1 MVHRPIILSRALGDG
16 RRLERKRGWYDLASY
31 FHSQMGQKVHP
42 IGFRLGI
49 TQPHLSKWF
58 AKKENYS
65 KYLCEDY
72 FLRKKLQQQFGN
84 AGFDR
89 IEISRKIENHLE
101 IVIYAEKPYV
111 IAGLKGKD
119 LKIFQQNI
127 KQNIEKYRKS
137 KFFQANFFSNN
148 HQKKI
153 NKSTIRVKL
162 HILGCSTTRA
172 SSIANFLIESLE
184 SRSSY
189 RYALNS
195 LFRKK
200 FQKKPGSK
208 IQNGI
213 KIQISGR
220 LNGAE
225 IARREWM
232 RAGRLP
238 LQTLQANIDYSY
250 KWAHTIYGVLGVKVW
265 VFMKKKNRKLS

>member
-1 MVHRPIILSRALGDG
+1 
-16 RRLERKRGWYDLASY
+16 
-31 FHSQMGQKVHP
+31 MGQKVHP

-58 AKKENYS
+58 AQKKNYS
-65 KYLCEDY
+65 KYLYEDY
-72 FLRKKLQQQFGN
+72 FLRKTLQKQFGN

-89 IEISRKIENHLE
+89 IEISRKIENHLK
-101 IVIYAEKPYV
+101 IVIYAEKPNIIV
-111 IAGLKGKD
+111 GLKGKN

-127 KQNIEKYRKS
+127 KQSIERYRQS
-137 KFFQANFFSNN
+137 KFFQATFFSNN
-148 HQKKI
+148 FHRPKKT
-153 NKSTIRVKL
+153 NKSNIRVKL
-162 HILGCSTTRA
+162 HILGCPITNA
-172 SSIANFLIESLE
+172 SSIANFLIELLE
-184 SRSSY
+184 NRVSY
-189 RYALNS
+189 RFALNL

-200 FQKKPGSK
+200 LQKKPGSK

-225 IARREWM
+225 IARREWI
-232 RAGRLP
+232 REGRLP

-265 VFMKKKNRKLS
+265 VFKTGN

>member
-1 MVHRPIILSRALGDG
+1 
-16 RRLERKRGWYDLASY
+16 
-31 FHSQMGQKVHP
+31 MGHKVHP

-58 AKKENYS
+58 AQKKNYS

-72 FLRKKLQQQFGN
+72 FLRKTLQQQFGN

-101 IVIYAEKPYV
+101 IVIYAEQPGI
-111 IAGLKGKD
+111 IAGFKGKD

-127 KQNIEKYRKS
+127 KQSIEKYRQS

-148 HQKKI
+148 FNRQNKT
-153 NKSTIRVKL
+153 NKSNIRVKL
-162 HILGCSTTRA
+162 HILGCSNTSA
-172 SSIANFLIESLE
+172 SSIANFLVELLE
-184 SRSSY
+184 NRESY
-189 RYALNS
+189 RFALNF

-200 FQKKPGSK
+200 LQKKSESK
-208 IQNGI
+208 IIQNGM

-225 IARREWM
+225 IARREWI
-232 RAGRLP
+232 REGRLP

-265 VFMKKKNRKLS
+265 VFK

>member
-1 MVHRPIILSRALGDG
+1 
-16 RRLERKRGWYDLASY
+16 
-31 FHSQMGQKVHP
+31 MGQKVHP

-58 AKKENYS
+58 AQKKNYS

-72 FLRKKLQQQFGN
+72 FLRKTLQQQFGN

-101 IVIYAEKPYV
+101 IVIYAEKPDIIV
-111 IAGLKGKD
+111 GLKGKD

-127 KQNIEKYRKS
+127 KQSIEKYRQS

-148 HQKKI
+148 FNRQNKT
-153 NKSTIRVKL
+153 NKSNIRVKL
-162 HILGCSTTRA
+162 HILGCSITSA
-172 SSIANFLIESLE
+172 SSIANFLVELLE
-184 SRSSY
+184 NRESY
-189 RYALNS
+189 RFALNL

-200 FQKKPGSK
+200 LQKKSESK
-208 IQNGI
+208 IIQNGM

-225 IARREWM
+225 IARREWI
-232 RAGRLP
+232 REGRLP

-265 VFMKKKNRKLS
+265 VFK

>member
-1 MVHRPIILSRALGDG
+1 
-16 RRLERKRGWYDLASY
+16 
-31 FHSQMGQKVHP
+31 MGQKVHP

-58 AKKENYS
+58 APKKNYS

-72 FLRKKLQQQFGN
+72 FLRKTLQKQFGN
-84 AGFDR
+84 ARFDR

-101 IVIYAEKPYV
+101 IVIYAEKPDIIV
-111 IAGLKGKD
+111 GLKGKD
-119 LKIFQQNI
+119 LKSFQQNI
-127 KQNIEKYRKS
+127 KQNIEIYRQS

-148 HQKKI
+148 FTRQKKKPWAF
-153 NKSTIRVKL
+153 KSNIRLKL
-162 HILGCSTTRA
+162 HIFGCSTTSA
-172 SSIANFLIESLE
+172 SSIANFLIELLE
-184 SRSSY
+184 NRASY
-189 RYALNS
+189 RFALNL

-200 FQKKPGSK
+200 LQKKPGST
-208 IQNGI
+208 IQIHDGI

-225 IARREWM
+225 IARREWI
-232 RAGRLP
+232 REGRLP

-265 VFMKKKNRKLS
+265 VFHEK

>member
-1 MVHRPIILSRALGDG
+1 
-16 RRLERKRGWYDLASY
+16 
-31 FHSQMGQKVHP
+31 MGQKVHP

-58 AKKENYS
+58 AQKKNYS
-65 KYLCEDY
+65 KYLCEDN
-72 FLRKKLQQQFGN
+72 FLRKTLQQQFGN

-101 IVIYAEKPYV
+101 IVIYAEKPDIIV
-111 IAGLKGKD
+111 GLKGKD

-127 KQNIEKYRKS
+127 KQSIEKYRQS
-137 KFFQANFFSNN
+137 KFFQATFFSNN
-148 HQKKI
+148 FNRQKKT
-153 NKSTIRVKL
+153 NQSNIRVKL
-162 HILGCSTTRA
+162 HILGCSNTSA
-172 SSIANFLIESLE
+172 SSIANFLIELLE
-184 SRSSY
+184 NRASY
-189 RYALNS
+189 RFALNL

-200 FQKKPGSK
+200 LKSS

-225 IARREWM
+225 IARREWI
-232 RAGRLP
+232 REGRLP

-265 VFMKKKNRKLS
+265 VFHEKLPGGN

>member
-1 MVHRPIILSRALGDG
+1 
-16 RRLERKRGWYDLASY
+16 
-31 FHSQMGQKVHP
+31 MGQKVHP

-65 KYLCEDY
+65 KYLFEDY
-72 FLRKKLQQQFGN
+72 FLRKTLHQQFGD

-101 IVIYAEKPYV
+101 IVIYAEKPYIIV
-111 IAGLKGKD
+111 GLKGKD
-119 LKIFQQNI
+119 LKNFQQNI

-137 KFFQANFFSNN
+137 KFFQGTFFSNN
-148 HQKKI
+148 FNHQKKT
-153 NKSTIRVKL
+153 NKSNIRVKL
-162 HILGCSTTRA
+162 HVLGCSPTRA
-172 SSIANFLIESLE
+172 SSIANYLIIQLE
-184 SRSSY
+184 NRKSY
-189 RYALNS
+189 RVALNL

-208 IQNGI
+208 IASGI

-265 VFMKKKNRKLS
+265 VFREK